1 MAKHRKKKKIK
12 KGMLALFILLA
23 VLVLFFIVLFI
34 FDRKEN
40 SDSNKLSDSE
50 ITNNDKNG
58 DSNSSNEKGDKVQF
72 DEPELSKEEQKVNE
86 LLSEMS
92 LEEEVYQLFIVTPEQ
107 LTKMGTVTVAGE
119 KTKSAISKYP
129 VGGIIYFS
137 QNIVSPDQT
146 KEMLSNTNNY
156 FSEIEGVSP
165 FLCVDEE
172 GGTVSRIAKNPSFG
186 VKNVGNMSDVKTSDE
201 AYQAGKYIGAYLS
214 DLGFNVDFAPDADVL
229 TNESSIVSKRSFGQ
243 DPDTVSDFSMNFS
256 NGLHEEEVLSTY
268 KHFPGHGAV
277 GTDTHS
283 SLATIT
289 KSLDEMMD
297 NELLPFSRA
306 KDDNI
311 DFVMVTHI
319 ACPNITGDNTPSS
332 LSSTMITDVLKDKL
346 GYDGI
351 IITDSFQMGA
361 VTDTYSSSEAAV
373 MAISAGADIV
383 LMPDDMNA
391 AAEGVLSAVN
401 DGTISKERLDES
413 VRKILLRKVLMEEG
427 K

>member
-1 MAKHRKKKKIK
+1 
-12 KGMLALFILLA
+12 
-23 VLVLFFIVLFI
+23 
-34 FDRKEN
+34 
-40 SDSNKLSDSE
+40 
-50 ITNNDKNG
+50 
-58 DSNSSNEKGDKVQF
+58 
-72 DEPELSKEEQKVNE
+72 
-86 LLSEMS
+86 
-92 LEEEVYQLFIVTPEQ
+92 
-107 LTKMGTVTVAGE
+107 
-119 KTKSAISKYP
+119 
-129 VGGIIYFS
+129 
-137 QNIVSPDQT
+137 
-146 KEMLSNTNNY
+146 MLSNTNNY

>member
-137 QNIVSPDQT
+137 QNIV
-146 KEMLSNTNNY
+146 
-156 FSEIEGVSP
+156 
-165 FLCVDEE
+165 
-172 GGTVSRIAKNPSFG
+172 
-186 VKNVGNMSDVKTSDE
+186 
-201 AYQAGKYIGAYLS
+201 
-214 DLGFNVDFAPDADVL
+214 
-229 TNESSIVSKRSFGQ
+229 
-243 DPDTVSDFSMNFS
+243 
-256 NGLHEEEVLSTY
+256 
-268 KHFPGHGAV
+268 
-277 GTDTHS
+277 
-283 SLATIT
+283 
-289 KSLDEMMD
+289 
-297 NELLPFSRA
+297 
-306 KDDNI
+306 
-311 DFVMVTHI
+311 
-319 ACPNITGDNTPSS
+319 
-332 LSSTMITDVLKDKL
+332 
-346 GYDGI
+346 
-351 IITDSFQMGA
+351 
-361 VTDTYSSSEAAV
+361 
-373 MAISAGADIV
+373 
-383 LMPDDMNA
+383 
-391 AAEGVLSAVN
+391 
-401 DGTISKERLDES
+401 
-413 VRKILLRKVLMEEG
+413 
-427 K
+427 